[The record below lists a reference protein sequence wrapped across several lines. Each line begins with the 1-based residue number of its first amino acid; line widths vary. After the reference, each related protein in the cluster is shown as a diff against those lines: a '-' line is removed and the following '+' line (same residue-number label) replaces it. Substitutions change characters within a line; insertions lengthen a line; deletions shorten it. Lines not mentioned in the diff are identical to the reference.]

1 MVGNRGLWEPA
12 GIGNWYKFIVAE
24 DIGMPSK
31 KPIKQVKRFTEAA
44 NTFAKM
50 LATLTDAEIVDT
62 DVTSRSGKTTIKI
75 KMSATEGNMPA
86 TKVAKLGQR
95 MAQHF
100 HAFFTPTYYE
110 KYEIFNVRYVRGE
123 GYIQIEGKI

>member
-1 MVGNRGLWEPA
+1 MRDNNRYKPA
-12 GIGNWYKFIVAE
+12 GIGNWYKFVGMV
-24 DIGMPSK
+24 DIEMPSK
-31 KPIKQVKRFTEAA
+31 KPIKQVTRFTEAA
-44 NTFAKM
+44 NVFAKM

-62 DVTSRSGKTTIKI
+62 AITSRSGKTVIKI
-75 KMSATEGNMPA
+75 KMAAAKGKMPA

-110 KYEIFNVRYVRGE
+110 KYEVFNVKYIRGE
-123 GYIQIEGKI
+123 GHIQIEGKI